1 MMIKHIA
8 INGTAREV
16 TNTLSCGPGCEPH
29 TYELTY
35 GAYVYR
41 VGGTWLLQERGQFA
55 RQVTVTAVEAQKA
68 A

>member
-1 MMIKHIA
+1 MVKQITV
-8 INGTAREV
+8 NGVERKV

-29 TYELTY
+29 TYELTR

-41 VGGTWLLQERGQFA
+41 VGAEWWLQERGQFKRA
-55 RQVTVTAVEAQKA
+55 VTVSTVAVRMA